1 MARTV
6 INKSLKRES
15 IDIRSNAS
23 AVLTPVEPIII
34 MKCSSTVAAQSYYV
48 WDSEHKYNLPELVFW
63 IY

>member
-1 MARTV
+1 M
-6 INKSLKRES
+6 INKLLKRES

-34 MKCSSTVAAQSYYV
+34 TECSSAVAAQSYYV
-48 WDSEHKYNLPELVFW
+48 WDSECKYNLPELVFL